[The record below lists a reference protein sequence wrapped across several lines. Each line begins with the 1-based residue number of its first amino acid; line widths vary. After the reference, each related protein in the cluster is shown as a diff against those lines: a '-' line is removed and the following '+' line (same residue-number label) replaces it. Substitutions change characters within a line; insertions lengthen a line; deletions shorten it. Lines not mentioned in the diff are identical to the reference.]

1 MEKNNSGVAGKKI
14 KTLIIVKGNLKKVNF
29 VTFHIIF
36 KHKLFVIDKILPHD
50 HKTFSPKK
58 HMQIPQLPTS
68 LLASVL
74 ASGLEH
80 VVLQHCDLSRA
91 EELFELLSRN
101 SGSLKHLD
109 LSENR
114 NMFSSNH
121 FNKDRWFQRWLRN
134 DLNGFPSFEDFP
146 ARFVDIAPPMM
157 IFIANLESINLSTCS
172 LAKYKL
178 WLILGYIA
186 R

>member
-1 MEKNNSGVAGKKI
+1 MEKNRSGRRGKKI

-36 KHKLFVIDKILPHD
+36 KHKLFVIDQIL
-50 HKTFSPKK
+50 
-58 HMQIPQLPTS
+58 PQLPTS

-121 FNKDRWFQRWLRN
+121 ISRWLRN

-146 ARFVDIAPPMM
+146 AKFVDIAPPMM

>member
-1 MEKNNSGVAGKKI
+1 MGMKSMTFFAQIHENDQKI
-14 KTLIIVKGNLKKVNF
+14 F
-29 VTFHIIF
+29 
-36 KHKLFVIDKILPHD
+36 P
-50 HKTFSPKK
+50 PKK
-58 HMQIPQLPTS
+58 RIQIPQVPIS

-121 FNKDRWFQRWLRN
+121 ISRWLRN

-146 ARFVDIAPPMM
+146 ARFVDRAPPMVSL
-157 IFIANLESINLSTCS
+157 IANLESINLSTCS